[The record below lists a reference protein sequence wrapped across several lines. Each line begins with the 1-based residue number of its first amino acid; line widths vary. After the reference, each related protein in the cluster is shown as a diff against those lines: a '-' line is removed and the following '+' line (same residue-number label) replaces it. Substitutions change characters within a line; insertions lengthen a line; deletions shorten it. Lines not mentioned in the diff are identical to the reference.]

1 MFKYIKTAFMNHWNL
16 LFVGTG
22 VAFGVLS
29 GHPDVVGAGILAAE
43 TLYLGFVAPNERF
56 QTYVNAQEAKVQR
69 EANAVTGEQK
79 ISRMLQKLTGDRQHR
94 YHDLVA
100 SCNRLREVANDLKHD
115 SEETSTFDTFQDDG
129 LNRLLWIFLRQ
140 LYTENAL
147 ARFLSH
153 SDRDLLAKEVK
164 KVEKKINQAAATEDT
179 PINLKIRRTLEANL
193 KTAKLRVENYDQSV
207 GSNELMRLEL
217 ERLENEIKSLAEI
230 AINRQ
235 EPDYISTQIDQIV
248 HSMHDTEKAIS
259 ELKFT
264 ADFEEETV
272 PAVMQISTPT
282 R

>member
-1 MFKYIKTAFMNHWNL
+1 MFKYIKAAFLNHWNL
-16 LFVGTG
+16 LFVGAGAT
-22 VAFGVLS
+22 FGVLS

-56 QTYVNAQEAKVQR
+56 QTHINAQEAKVKR
-69 EANAVTGEQK
+69 EENAVTGEQRV
-79 ISRMLQKLTGDRQHR
+79 SRMLAKLSSDRQHR

-115 SEETSTFDTFQDDG
+115 TEETSTFDTFQDDG

-147 ARFLSH
+147 AKFLMH
-153 SDRDLLAKEVK
+153 SSREELVREVK
-164 KVEKKINQAAATEDT
+164 KVEKKLSQAMAVDT
-179 PINLKIRRTLEANL
+179 PIAMKIRKTLEANL
-193 KTAKLRVENYDQSV
+193 RTAKLRVDNYDQSV

-272 PAVMQISTPT
+272 PVVMQIPTPT